1 MRSNEVNDMAGVR
14 TIDRVQTS
22 AGSDTPQVT
31 RGVGGPLVVGVD
43 GSDESVR
50 ALIAARRLAS
60 LTGARIIVVF
70 VRHQPPVL
78 SPDVPG
84 DWVPLAQDAEE
95 EQVRALAA
103 RWLVG
108 LPSEVVV
115 AEGGIAQQL
124 ERVAAEAGARVL
136 IVGSS
141 HGGVLRHLWE
151 GSGWVTT
158 HAVRASVMPVL
169 VAR

>member
-1 MRSNEVNDMAGVR
+1 MARVR
-14 TIDRVQTS
+14 TIDTVQAT
-22 AGSDTPQVT
+22 AGNDAPEVT
-31 RGVGGPLVVGVD
+31 RGIGGPLVVGVD

-50 ALIAARRLAS
+50 ALIAAKRLAG
-60 LTGARIIVVF
+60 LTGARVIVVF

-108 LPSEVVV
+108 VPTEVVV
-115 AEGGIAQQL
+115 AEGCIAQQL
-124 ERVAAEAGARVL
+124 ERVAAEAGARLL
-136 IVGSS
+136 IVGRS
-141 HGGVLRHLWE
+141 HGSVLRHLWE
-151 GSGWVTT
+151 GSGSVTR
-158 HAVRASVMPVL
+158 HAVRSSAMPVL